1 VASSTPR
8 PSSLRHELWEVAR
21 LSLPVVLTQLGMM
34 TMGVVDT
41 LMVGRLGVTELAASA
56 LANTWQ
62 WTWLSLGFGIVLGID
77 PMISQAHGRGDGPST
92 ALALQRGIVL
102 ALLVSVPIVGMLL
115 LTGPGLRWLGQEPEV
130 AALAHRYNLLKLTT
144 VPCFLVY
151 SALRQYLQGRTLV
164 AAATWVIWLANLVHV
179 AMNWA
184 LIFGHLGSPAL
195 GIEGAAI
202 ASSIS
207 MALLVAGLAL
217 WVRLFRLHAGAWRPW
232 DAACLDLRGLRA
244 AARLGL
250 PVGLTVAFES
260 WAFSLS
266 TLMAGWLGRNELAGH
281 QIVLNVAAL
290 SFMVPLG
297 ISQGAATRV
306 GNLIGAGNLPA
317 MRRALGASL
326 LIGASVMIVSASAF
340 TLWRQQLPRLYS
352 SDPDVILIAAQL
364 FPLAA
369 AFQLSDGTQAV
380 ASGLLRGMGRP
391 DASAVVNLIGYYV
404 IALPFAYVLAFTL
417 GHGLIGVWSALVLGL
432 TVVAVALVVWV
443 MRTARL
449 EAGPRRVGV
458 LPVEGLAPAAG
469 EPATGE

>member
-1 VASSTPR
+1 MSTLQHP
-8 PSSLRHELWEVAR
+8 PSLRYELWQVSR

-41 LMVGRLGVTELAASA
+41 LMVGRLGVTELGASA
-56 LANTWQ
+56 LGNTWQ
-62 WTWLSLGFGIVLGID
+62 WSWLSLGLGMVLGID
-77 PMISQAHGRGDGPST
+77 PLISQAHGRGDGPST

-102 ALLVSVPIVGMLL
+102 ALLVSVPIGCALL
-115 LTGPGLRWLGQEPEV
+115 LTRQGLLWLGQEPEV
-130 AALAHRYNLLKLTT
+130 AALAQRYNLLKLPT

-151 SALRQYLQGRTLV
+151 SALRQYLQGRTLMT
-164 AAATWVIWLANLVHV
+164 AATWVIWLANVVHV
-179 AMNWA
+179 VLNWA
-184 LIFGHLGSPAL
+184 LIFGHLGLPPL

-202 ASSIS
+202 GSSIS
-207 MALLVAGLAL
+207 MALLVAGLTF
-217 WVRLFRLHAGAWRPW
+217 WVRWFRLHEGAWRPW
-232 DAACLDLRGLRA
+232 DRACLDRQGLRA

-250 PVGLTVAFES
+250 PIGLTVAFES
-260 WAFSLS
+260 WAFSVS
-266 TLMAGWLGRNELAGH
+266 TLMAGWLGRSALAGH

-317 MRRALGASL
+317 MRKALAASL
-326 LIGASVMIVSASAF
+326 LLGASVMSVSAISF

-352 SDPDVILIAAQL
+352 SDPAVLLIAAQM

-369 AFQLSDGTQAV
+369 AFQLSDGTQVV

-404 IALPFAYVLAFTL
+404 IALPFAYVLAFKY
-417 GHGLIGVWSALVLGL
+417 GHGLTGVWLSLVLGL
-432 TVVAVALVVWV
+432 TVVALALVGWV
-443 MRTARL
+443 IRTARRQAL
-449 EAGPRRVGV
+449 ALPR
-458 LPVEGLAPAAG
+458 
-469 EPATGE
+469 

>member
-1 VASSTPR
+1 MSTLHR
-8 PSSLRHELWEVAR
+8 PPSLRHELWQVSR

-41 LMVGRLGVTELAASA
+41 LMVGRLGVAELAASA

-62 WTWLSLGFGIVLGID
+62 WSWLSLGFGIVLGID
-77 PMISQAHGRGDGPST
+77 PLISQAHGRGDGPST

-102 ALLVSVPIVGMLL
+102 ALAVSVPIALALL
-115 LTGPGLRWLGQEPEV
+115 FTQSGLLWLGQEPEV
-130 AALAHRYNLLKLTT
+130 AALAHRYNLLKLPT

-151 SALRQYLQGRTLV
+151 SALRQYLQGRTLM
-164 AAATWVIWLANLVHV
+164 AAATWVIWLANVVHV
-179 AMNWA
+179 VLNWA

-202 ASSIS
+202 GSSIS
-207 MALLVAGLAL
+207 MALLVAGLAF
-217 WVRLFRLHAGAWRPW
+217 WVRWFRLHEGAWRPW
-232 DAACLDLRGLRA
+232 DRASLDRQGLRA

-260 WAFSLS
+260 WAFSIS
-266 TLMAGWLGRNELAGH
+266 TLMAGWLGRDALAGH

-317 MRRALGASL
+317 MRRALAASL
-326 LIGASVMIVSASAF
+326 LLGASVMSVSAIAF
-340 TLWRQQLPRLYS
+340 TLWREEIPGLYG

-404 IALPFAYVLAFTL
+404 IALPFAYVFAFTY
-417 GHGLIGVWSALVLGL
+417 GHGLRGVWISLVLGL
-432 TVVAVALVVWV
+432 TVVALALVAWV
-443 MRTARL
+443 IRTARR
-449 EAGPRRVGV
+449 EAGPPPQGPR
-458 LPVEGLAPAAG
+458 
-469 EPATGE
+469 